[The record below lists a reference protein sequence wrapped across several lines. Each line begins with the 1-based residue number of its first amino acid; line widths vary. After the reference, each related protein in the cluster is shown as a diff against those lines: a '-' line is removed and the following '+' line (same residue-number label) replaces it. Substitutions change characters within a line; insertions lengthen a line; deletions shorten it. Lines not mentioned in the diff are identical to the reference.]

1 MLKKVDHLTDG
12 IRAMAADQNGGSRLV
27 RAGAQALVML
37 LVLAI
42 GFAGMSWLI
51 SNSDDPPKRPTFKTV
66 YTVASTKAEAGDYQP
81 NMLIYGSVV
90 AARSVDLRSLASGEI
105 ISVSPDLQA
114 GALIEKGESLLEIDR
129 FSFEGALSEAV
140 ANLEESRA
148 RIQENQARIDI
159 ESSRIESLREQLV
172 LARND
177 LDRIKSLKQ
186 RGTATDKQ
194 VEDRELIVS
203 QRSQALEQSE
213 LNLVAEKAR
222 LAQQKAVSKRL
233 EWRVQQAERNLKDT
247 VLVAPFTGVVST
259 NNAEIGRMVGANDL
273 VVSMYDASR
282 LDVRFTLT
290 DQRFGRIQSDDTG
303 VIGRQVEVIWS
314 VGGREYRFPAVIERI
329 GAQIASDRGGVEVIA
344 RLKGEVAASPLRPGA
359 FVEVIVPDK
368 EFKDH
373 FRLPETSLYDGELVY
388 AIVDGKLL
396 ARKIKV
402 AARDGDAVIVS
413 GDLTDGEE
421 VLVTRISEI
430 SEDLQVRTETDA
442 GSRP

>member
-12 IRAMAADQNGGSRLV
+12 IRAMAADGNGGSRLV

-37 LVLAI
+37 FVLAI

-51 SNSDDPPKRPTFKTV
+51 SNSDDPPKRPAFKTV
-66 YTVASTKAEAGDYQP
+66 YTVASTKAEAGNYQP
-81 NMLIYGSVV
+81 NMLVYGSVV

-105 ISVSPDLQA
+105 ISISPDLQS
-114 GALIEKGESLLEIDR
+114 GALIEKGKPLLEIDR

-140 ANLEESRA
+140 ANLDESRA

-159 ESSRIESLREQLV
+159 ESSRIGSLREQLV

-222 LAQQKAVSKRL
+222 LEQQKAVSKRL

-303 VIGRQVEVIWS
+303 VIGRQVEVIWV
-314 VGGREYRFPAVIERI
+314 VGGREYRFPAMIERI

-344 RLKGEVAASPLRPGA
+344 RLEGEVAASPLRPGA

-373 FRLPETSLYDGELVY
+373 FRLPETSLYDGDLVY
-388 AIVDGKLL
+388 AIIDGKLL

-402 AARDGDAVIVS
+402 AALDGDAVIVS
-413 GDLTDGEE
+413 GDLKDGEE

-442 GSRP
+442 GSKP